1 MKSKLKSVVLAGI
14 FAFWSGCADEKEEE
28 QGPPK
33 SQYEEQERMLTGSW
47 TGQGLEIMLNEG
59 GEGTVNGVKVYW
71 EATGEN
77 VTISGSEGETALK
90 GNMWKAN
97 HRRGT
102 LTLTSLENRKTPP
115 IKLNKK
121 E

>member
-1 MKSKLKSVVLAGI
+1 MKSKLNSVVLAGI
-14 FAFWSGCADEKEEE
+14 FAFWSGCADEKVEE
-28 QGPPK
+28 QDPPK
-33 SQYEEQERMLTGSW
+33 SQYEEQERMLIGSW
-47 TGQGLEIMLNEG
+47 SGRGLEIVLNEG
-59 GEGTVNGVKVYW
+59 GEGTVNGAKVYW
-71 EATGEN
+71 QATGEN

-97 HRRGT
+97 QHGGT
-102 LTLTSLENRKTPP
+102 LTLTSLENKKTPP